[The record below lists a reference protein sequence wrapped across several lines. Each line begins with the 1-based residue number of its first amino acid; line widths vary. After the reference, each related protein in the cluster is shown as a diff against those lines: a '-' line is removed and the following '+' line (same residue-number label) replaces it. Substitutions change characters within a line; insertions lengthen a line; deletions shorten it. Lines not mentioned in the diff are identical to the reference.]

1 MKKFLVVSMVTLF
14 MVNMVGAQESRSD
27 NRSGVHFGLKAGINH
42 SNMYDSKTQD
52 FSADAKFGFAGGAF
66 LTLPLGSFIGIQPE
80 VLYSQKGFKGSGIIL
95 GQSYNFTRTTN
106 YIDVPI
112 FLAIKPI
119 SVVTVLVGPQFSFLL
134 SQKDNFTTTAYS
146 SNQEKEFNNDNLR
159 KNMLCFVGGLD
170 FNVHP
175 VIIGARVGWDFQNNN
190 GDGTSSTPRYKN
202 SWLQLTLGV
211 RL

>member
-1 MKKFLVVSMVTLF
+1 MKKLLVVSMVTFF

-42 SNMYDSKTQD
+42 SDMYDSKTQD

>member
-1 MKKFLVVSMVTLF
+1 MVTLF
-14 MVNMVGAQESRSD
+14 LVNMAGAQESRSD

>member
-14 MVNMVGAQESRSD
+14 VVNIVGAQGSKSD
-27 NRSGVHFGLKAGINH
+27 NRNEVQFGLKAGINR

-66 LTLPLGSFIGIQPE
+66 LTLPIGKFIGIQPE
-80 VLYSQKGFKGSGIIL
+80 VLYSQKGFKGSGILL

-106 YIDVPI
+106 YIDVPL

-119 SVVTVLVGPQFSFLL
+119 STVTILVGPQFSYLL
-134 SQKDNFTTTAYS
+134 SQQDNFVTTAYS
-146 SNQEKEFNNDNLR
+146 NNQQKEFNNDNLR
-159 KNMLCFVGGLD
+159 KNVLCFVGGLD
-170 FNVHP
+170 FDVNP
-175 VIIGARVGWDFQNNN
+175 VIIGARVGWDVQNNN
-190 GDGTSSTPRYKN
+190 GDGTSNTPRYKN
-202 SWLQLTLGV
+202 AWLQLTLGV